1 MYGPAVVNRVL
12 RYAGIGIAVLL
23 FLAGMATGIL
33 PRAAHRNTAGLL
45 LLRGLA
51 GDRPALETAMEYLDD
66 EDTCWTH
73 WLKGVTYH
81 AVGDAVRRDA
91 EWQAFLDCA
100 PAGAVMVEAYFPEDR
115 SWAERA
121 VKLAPEEAE
130 SWFWLARLAERKEPA
145 LAAEAYRQGLERN
158 PYDAMRWQSYGF
170 VLMNTA
176 GEEQALQAF
185 IRSCELGGNGCRRVG
200 AIMERRGDL
209 RTAIQYYRADP
220 SLIFQRYADELEA
233 KLNSSSGTQ

>member
-1 MYGPAVVNRVL
+1 VNRIL
-12 RYAGIGIAVLL
+12 RYAGIGTAVLL
-23 FLAGMATGIL
+23 FIAGMVTGIL
-33 PRAAHRNTAGLL
+33 PEAVRRNTAGLL
-45 LLRGLA
+45 LLHGLA
-51 GDRPALETAMEYLDD
+51 GDGPALAQALAMLQRE
-66 EDTCWTH
+66 EGCPAH
-73 WLKGVTYH
+73 WLKGAAYH
-81 AVGDAVRRDA
+81 AVGDAARRDA
-91 EWQAFLDCA
+91 EWQAFLECA
-100 PAGAVMVEAYFPEDR
+100 PAGVMMVEAYFPEDR

-121 VKLAPEEAE
+121 VELAPEEAE

-170 VLMNTA
+170 VLKNTA

-233 KLNSSSGTQ
+233 KLHASNGTQ